1 MWFLP
6 TRNRPQA
13 CQELLEAMI
22 ETGDVPRVAVMID
35 GPQYEMVFP
44 THWRIHQSEVHLE
57 MQRALNLLFK
67 LYPNEPWYGLL
78 TDHSRPLTRN
88 WSQKIEFFIKPRSIV
103 LVNDTKNR
111 LNPAGKRRIT
121 SASVYGG
128 GLVRSLGWVWLN
140 TVTHMYGD
148 DAWED
153 IGHALGVIKYLPEVI
168 VKDLL
173 VREGE
178 IPRDEN
184 HNRWFRGKPYIPEDK
199 KAYDRWRKD
208 FPQLIARL
216 KSRDSREVD

>member
-1 MWFLP
+1 MWLLP
-6 TRNRPQA
+6 TRNRPEA

-22 ETGDVPRVAVMID
+22 ETEVPRVAVMID
-35 GPQYEMVFP
+35 GPQYDMVWP
-44 THWRIHQSEVHLE
+44 SHWRIHQSDVHLE
-57 MQRALNLLFK
+57 MGGALNLLYK
-67 LYPNEPWYGLL
+67 LYPNEPWYGLI

-88 WSQKIEFFIKPRSIV
+88 WSQKIESAIKPRSIV

-128 GLVRSLGWVWLN
+128 GLVRSLGWVWLDK
-140 TVTHMYGD
+140 VTHMYGD

-153 IGHALGVIKYLPEVI
+153 IGHALGVIKYLPDVI

-184 HNRWFRGKPYIPEDK
+184 HNRLFMGKPYIERDK
-199 KAYDRWRKD
+199 KAYTLWRQD
-208 FPQLIARL
+208 FHKLIARL
-216 KSRDSREVD
+216 RSKDSFETD